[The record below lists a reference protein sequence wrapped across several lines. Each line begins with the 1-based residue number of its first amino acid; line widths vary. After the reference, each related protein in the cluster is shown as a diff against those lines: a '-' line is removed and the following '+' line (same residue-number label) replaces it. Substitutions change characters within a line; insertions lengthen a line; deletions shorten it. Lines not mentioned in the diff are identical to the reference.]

1 MNLERFLLHSLCA
14 LALVGCAQKEQ
25 SNTNPNLLRAQET
38 LDSLY
43 QNYSQPDGNLLR
55 ENYPF
60 DQQNTVT
67 YLASEEQAN
76 MPNQYSYLWPYS
88 GTFSAVN
95 ALLEAT
101 GQSKYKSCWIKKYC
115 RGWKST
121 LIPVG
126 NLRLIHHISGRR
138 RCLIVF
144 MTIMCGLALTLP
156 IFIR

>member
-67 YLASEEQAN
+67 YLASEERQICGIIFVPLAVFGN
-76 MPNQYSYLWPYS
+76 V
-88 GTFSAVN
+88 FSCECFV
-95 ALLEAT
+95 
-101 GQSKYKSCWIKKYC
+101 GGYRPIK
-115 RGWKST
+115 
-121 LIPVG
+121 V
-126 NLRLIHHISGRR
+126 
-138 RCLIVF
+138 
-144 MTIMCGLALTLP
+144 
-156 IFIR
+156 

>member
-60 DQQNTVT
+60 NRILLLILLLKSRQICRINIR
-67 YLASEEQAN
+67 
-76 MPNQYSYLWPYS
+76 
-88 GTFSAVN
+88 TF
-95 ALLEAT
+95 
-101 GQSKYKSCWIKKYC
+101 
-115 RGWKST
+115 
-121 LIPVG
+121 
-126 NLRLIHHISGRR
+126 GR
-138 RCLIVF
+138 
-144 MTIMCGLALTLP
+144 
-156 IFIR
+156 IRERFQL